1 MRLQFDH
8 PAGGAEGDP
17 GRLPAVV
24 GHRGAPHRAR
34 ENTVASFLAAASE
47 GATWVEL
54 DARRSG
60 DGVVV
65 VHHDPVT
72 ADGRPVVEQAA
83 SELAAKGVADLAGV
97 LAQLPPWLG
106 VDVECKNLPGEPDY
120 DEQQLLAGMV
130 AEVITASLDAAPRSP
145 WRGLLISSF
154 NPMLLLA
161 IAPLL
166 DGTPTGLLHSDAIT
180 VAAGIDLA
188 REFGVAALCPHVDC
202 ADLGA
207 DVIAAAHAAQLAVLV
222 WTVDD
227 ADRGRSLAAAGVDA
241 ICTNDPA
248 GIVAA
253 LVPPTCPPG

>member
-1 MRLQFDH
+1 MSAGRTAASVRKPASGSQRQEVTGMRLQFDH

-120 DEQQLLAGMV
+120 DEQQHRVERADQQTSPGRPGCC
-130 AEVITASLDAAPRSP
+130 TATRSRSP
-145 WRGLLISSF
+145 PGSILPGSSGLPRCARTST
-154 NPMLLLA
+154 
-161 IAPLL
+161 AP
-166 DGTPTGLLHSDAIT
+166 T
-180 VAAGIDLA
+180 
-188 REFGVAALCPHVDC
+188 
-202 ADLGA
+202 
-207 DVIAAAHAAQLAVLV
+207 
-222 WTVDD
+222 W
-227 ADRGRSLAAAGVDA
+227 GR
-241 ICTNDPA
+241 
-248 GIVAA
+248 
-253 LVPPTCPPG
+253 